1 MSDCNLKNLF
11 RKSADAIRCD
21 MEIDA
26 IRDQV
31 LARFPLLGTTM
42 AKLKTV
48 ASDSIQTAAT
58 DGEVVYY
65 APKFFDTL
73 TNDQRVFC
81 YAHEVMHVAFNHILR
96 SRDRNPQ
103 IWNIA
108 TDAVINQML
117 MGENLPI
124 IDGGV
129 NMADAIGRSAE
140 EVYEK
145 LLEQQKN
152 QEQQNQQQQDQQKQ
166 QGASQQ
172 DQQSQQESG
181 QQDQQ
186 KQQGASQQDQQ
197 NQQGAGQQDQPQSGN
212 DQQSGEGQENQSQQ
226 NPESG
231 QSQDARSQ
239 PQHNNQSQQNP
250 ESGQS
255 QDAQSQPQHNNQS
268 QSDDGNSGDN
278 NQQMPN
284 GPDNHQIWDDAVRR
298 HERQMARSKPS
309 ADDLKKQLEQTP
321 VAVQE
326 KDFSDKNRAERE
338 RIAEEM
344 RRVLDARRNQ
354 VSQDI
359 RSEMMTEFGD
369 VGRAPAVM
377 DWRRVLKKSLA
388 QENDRWSY
396 RRSSAGNDYMPRV
409 EELDDEDRA
418 ETEVLLD
425 VSGSVSDEF
434 LRHFLRQLRPLLR
447 DSDLRVGCFSDE
459 FYPFVDIKSDR
470 DINTFRIPPCGGTDW
485 DLAVRSFSKRKN
497 INKIVFT
504 DGEAPGRMP
513 RSDLRGQKIIW
524 LVWGRQDFQPV
535 CGRVIRVGPDM
546 MSRMITQNHTR

>member
-1 MSDCNLKNLF
+1 MKLNGWRWCIMSDWNLKNLF
-11 RKSADAIRCD
+11 RKSADAIRRD

-48 ASDSIQTAAT
+48 ARDSIQTAAT

-117 MGENLPI
+117 MGENLPM

-140 EVYEK
+140 EMYEK

-152 QEQQNQQQQDQQKQ
+152 QEQQNQQQQDQQ
-166 QGASQQ
+166 
-172 DQQSQQESG
+172 
-181 QQDQQ
+181 
-186 KQQGASQQDQQ
+186 
-197 NQQGAGQQDQPQSGN
+197 NQQGSGQQDQPQSGN
-212 DQQSGEGQENQSQQ
+212 DQQSGNGQQNQS
-226 NPESG
+226 
-231 QSQDARSQ
+231 
-239 PQHNNQSQQNP
+239 
-250 ESGQS
+250 
-255 QDAQSQPQHNNQS
+255 QHNNQS
-268 QSDDGNSGDN
+268 QSDNGNSGDN

-298 HERQMARSKPS
+298 HEKKMARSKPS
-309 ADDLKKQLEQTP
+309 ADDLKNESEQSN
-321 VAVQE
+321 VVVEE

-344 RRVLDARRNQ
+344 RRALDVRRNQ
-354 VSQDI
+354 ASQDI
-359 RSEMMTEFGD
+359 HAEMMTEFGD
-369 VGRAPAVM
+369 VGRAPAVL

-396 RRSSAGNDYMPRV
+396 RRSSAANDYMARV
-409 EELDDEDRA
+409 EEMDDEDRS

-425 VSGSVSDEF
+425 VSGSVSDHF
-434 LRHFLRQLRPLLR
+434 LRQFLRQLRPLLR
-447 DSDLRVGCFSDE
+447 DCDLRVGCFSDE

-470 DINTFRIPPCGGTDW
+470 DINTFRIPPRGGTDW
-485 DLAVRSFSKRKN
+485 DLAARSFSNRRDV
-497 INKIVFT
+497 NKIVFT
-504 DGEAPGRMP
+504 DGETPGRMP
-513 RSDLRGQKIIW
+513 RSDLRGKNIIW
-524 LVWGRQDFQPV
+524 LVWGNEDFEPV
-535 CGRVIRVGPDM
+535 CGRVIRVAPNT
-546 MSRMITQNHTR
+546 MSRMITRNHTR

>member
-1 MSDCNLKNLF
+1 MSDWNLKNLF

-117 MGENLPI
+117 MGENLPM

-129 NMADAIGRSAE
+129 NMVDAVGHSAE

-152 QEQQNQQQQDQQKQ
+152 QEQQNQQ
-166 QGASQQ
+166 G
-172 DQQSQQESG
+172 SG
-181 QQDQQ
+181 QQDQ
-186 KQQGASQQDQQ
+186 
-197 NQQGAGQQDQPQSGN
+197 SG
-212 DQQSGEGQENQSQQ
+212 
-226 NPESG
+226 
-231 QSQDARSQ
+231 
-239 PQHNNQSQQNP
+239 
-250 ESGQS
+250 
-255 QDAQSQPQHNNQS
+255 
-268 QSDDGNSGDN
+268 

-298 HERQMARSKPS
+298 HERQKTRSKPS
-309 ADDLKKQLEQTP
+309 ADDLKNQPEQTP

-326 KDFSDKNRAERE
+326 NDFSDKNRAERE

-344 RRVLDARRNQ
+344 RRALDARRNQ

-396 RRSSAGNDYMPRV
+396 RRSSADNDYMARV
-409 EELDDEDRA
+409 EEMDDEDRA

-504 DGEAPGRMP
+504 DGQAPGRMP

-535 CGRVIRVGPDM
+535 CGRVIRVAPDT

>member
-1 MSDCNLKNLF
+1 MKFNGWRWCIMSDCNLKNLF
-11 RKSADAIRCD
+11 RKSADTIRCD

-117 MGENLPI
+117 MGENLPM

-129 NMADAIGRSAE
+129 NMVDAIGRSAE
-140 EVYEK
+140 EMYEK

-152 QEQQNQQQQDQQKQ
+152 Q
-166 QGASQQ
+166 
-172 DQQSQQESG
+172 
-181 QQDQQ
+181 
-186 KQQGASQQDQQ
+186 DQQ
-197 NQQGAGQQDQPQSGN
+197 NQQQDQPQSGN
-212 DQQSGEGQENQSQQ
+212 DQPGAGQQDQSG
-226 NPESG
+226 
-231 QSQDARSQ
+231 
-239 PQHNNQSQQNP
+239 
-250 ESGQS
+250 
-255 QDAQSQPQHNNQS
+255 
-268 QSDDGNSGDN
+268 

-309 ADDLKKQLEQTP
+309 ADDLKKQPEQTP

-326 KDFSDKNRAERE
+326 KDFSDKNRAEQE
-338 RIAEEM
+338 RIAGEM

-354 VSQDI
+354 ASQDI

-396 RRSSAGNDYMPRV
+396 RRSSADNDYMARV

-459 FYPFVDIKSDR
+459 FYPFVEIKSDD
-470 DINTFRIPPCGGTDW
+470 DINHFRIPPRGGTDW

-513 RSDLRGQKIIW
+513 RSDLHGQKIIW

-535 CGRVIRVGPDM
+535 CGRVIRVAPDT
-546 MSRMITQNHTR
+546 MSRMITHNHTR